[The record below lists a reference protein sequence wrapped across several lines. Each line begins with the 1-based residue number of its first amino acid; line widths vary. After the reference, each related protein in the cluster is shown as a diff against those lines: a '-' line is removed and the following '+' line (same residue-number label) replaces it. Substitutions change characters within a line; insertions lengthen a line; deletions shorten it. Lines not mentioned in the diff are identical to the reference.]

1 MDQVD
6 LDADLHRMV
15 SIPFSND
22 QVLPGDKFL
31 LLLLLASLLVGP
43 IDHVDAS
50 KKAKFEINPF
60 FGFTR
65 YKVSHSLSSAFRSES
80 KAILII
86 RSWKEL
92 SKVSKV
98 SSCHGNHGE
107 LSHLATTT
115 DNNCYRNRISDRS
128 YFISLS
134 WS

>member
-6 LDADLHRMV
+6 LDVDLHRMV

-65 YKVSHSLSSAFRSES
+65 YKVSHSLSSAFQS
-80 KAILII
+80 KD
-86 RSWKEL
+86 
-92 SKVSKV
+92 
-98 SSCHGNHGE
+98 H
-107 LSHLATTT
+107 
-115 DNNCYRNRISDRS
+115 
-128 YFISLS
+128 
-134 WS
+134 